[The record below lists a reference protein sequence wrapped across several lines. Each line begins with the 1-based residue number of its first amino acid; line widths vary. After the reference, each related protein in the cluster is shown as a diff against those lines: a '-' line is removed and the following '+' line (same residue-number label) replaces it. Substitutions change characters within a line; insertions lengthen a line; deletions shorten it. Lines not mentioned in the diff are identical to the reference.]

1 MFSTSHPAHLALIG
15 LQMASCLEFV
25 LESVCDDILHVLQLT
40 LEVLQL
46 LIVVLNH
53 VLVVNV
59 FTLQVLSLPLDLLQ
73 LLA

>member
-1 MFSTSHPAHLALIG
+1 M
-15 LQMASCLEFV
+15 
-25 LESVCDDILHVLQLT
+25 CDDILHVLQFA

-59 FTLQVLSLPLDLLQ
+59 FTLQVLSLPLDLL
-73 LLA
+73 

>member
-1 MFSTSHPAHLALIG
+1 M
-15 LQMASCLEFV
+15 CN
-25 LESVCDDILHVLQLT
+25 DILHVLQLA

-59 FTLQVLSLPLDLLQ
+59 FSLELLSLPLNLLKV
-73 LLA
+73 LA

>member
-1 MFSTSHPAHLALIG
+1 MCSTSHPAHLALIG
-15 LQMASCLEFV
+15 LQMATCLEFV
-25 LESVCDDILHVLQLT
+25 LESVRDDILHVLQLT
-40 LEVLQL
+40 LEVFEL
-46 LIVVLNH
+46 LIVVLND